1 MSLGYDQIQI
11 YPYVM
16 VDLEQL
22 VLTKKINE
30 HTRLYFT
37 GVIPEDLQDSYVETT
52 EKNTVIQVSQRDES
66 GESKPLFSGIA
77 LSVEVKVVRDVY
89 YLEVE
94 AISHTYRMD
103 IKQRTRSFQYTKM
116 TIPQMLEQIGKDYEG
131 LDVTREQLNEA
142 IGLSAVEM
150 PSPSPSSL
158 IASQATDTVSK
169 GGGM

>member
-11 YPYVM
+11 HPYDQI
-16 VDLEQL
+16 DLEQL

-94 AISHTYRMD
+94 AISH
-103 IKQRTRSFQYTKM
+103 
-116 TIPQMLEQIGKDYEG
+116 
-131 LDVTREQLNEA
+131 
-142 IGLSAVEM
+142 
-150 PSPSPSSL
+150 
-158 IASQATDTVSK
+158 
-169 GGGM
+169 

>member
-11 YPYVM
+11 FPYVM

-37 GVIPEDLQDSYVETT
+37 GIIPEDMQDSYVETT
-52 EKNTVIQVSQRDES
+52 EKNTVIQVSQRNES

-94 AISHTYRMD
+94 AISH
-103 IKQRTRSFQYTKM
+103 
-116 TIPQMLEQIGKDYEG
+116 
-131 LDVTREQLNEA
+131 
-142 IGLSAVEM
+142 
-150 PSPSPSSL
+150 
-158 IASQATDTVSK
+158 
-169 GGGM
+169 

>member
-11 YPYVM
+11 YPFELVE
-16 VDLEQL
+16 LEQL
-22 VLTKKINE
+22 TLTKKINE

-37 GVIPEDLQDSYVETT
+37 GIIPEDMQDSYVETT
-52 EKNTVIQVSQRDES
+52 EKNTVIQVSQRNES

-103 IKQRTRSFQYTKM
+103 IQQRTRSFQYTKM
-116 TIPQMLEQIGKDYEG
+116 TIPDRKN
-131 LDVTREQLNEA
+131 V
-142 IGLSAVEM
+142 V
-150 PSPSPSSL
+150 
-158 IASQATDTVSK
+158 
-169 GGGM
+169 